1 MAERNSNSTLAVL
14 FAGVLLAALDIAIV
28 GPALPAIRQT
38 FLLDGRDLSW
48 VFNIYILFSLI
59 STPLMAKLSDRHGRR
74 TVYTGCLGAFAA
86 GSLIVGAAPTFEVLL
101 MGRVVQAC
109 GAGGLL
115 PVAAAVIADTFP
127 PERRGRALGLIGA
140 VFGIAFVLGPVLGG
154 LLLGFG
160 WRWLFLINVPAVA
173 VVIAA
178 SLRLLPRAGR
188 ASRAPFDWPGA
199 LVLTVMLAGLAWGLG
214 QLDADQP
221 AASLLSLGS
230 LPFVV
235 ALLLAALVFWRV
247 ELRSAD
253 PVLHPDLFRS
263 PQLRVVG
270 AIAVAIGLVE
280 ASMVFLPSFSV
291 SAFDVSESTASFMML
306 PLVATLIVGAPA
318 AGRLLDRIGA
328 KPVIQLGLLLTV
340 TGLFLFALLPL
351 TRLNFYGAGVCVG
364 FGLSGLLGAPLRYVA
379 LKEAGPERKGAGQG
393 LLTLFLSTG
402 RIVGAS
408 VIGGVVASGANELS
422 GYREAL
428 LYLAIIGAFA
438 FGISFRL
445 DRSTRRRVRSRA

>member
-1 MAERNSNSTLAVL
+1 
-14 FAGVLLAALDIAIV
+14 
-28 GPALPAIRQT
+28 
-38 FLLDGRDLSW
+38 
-48 VFNIYILFSLI
+48 
-59 STPLMAKLSDRHGRR
+59 
-74 TVYTGCLGAFAA
+74 
-86 GSLIVGAAPTFEVLL
+86 
-101 MGRVVQAC
+101 
-109 GAGGLL
+109 
-115 PVAAAVIADTFP
+115 
-127 PERRGRALGLIGA
+127 
-140 VFGIAFVLGPVLGG
+140 
-154 LLLGFG
+154 
-160 WRWLFLINVPAVA
+160 
-173 VVIAA
+173 
-178 SLRLLPRAGR
+178 
-188 ASRAPFDWPGA
+188 
-199 LVLTVMLAGLAWGLG
+199 
-214 QLDADQP
+214 
-221 AASLLSLGS
+221 
-230 LPFVV
+230 
-235 ALLLAALVFWRV
+235 
-247 ELRSAD
+247 
-253 PVLHPDLFRS
+253 
-263 PQLRVVG
+263 
-270 AIAVAIGLVE
+270 
-280 ASMVFLPSFSV
+280 
-291 SAFDVSESTASFMML
+291 ML

>member
-253 PVLHPDLFRS
+253 PVLHPDLLSLPATEGRGRDCGRDRACRGEYGVPAVVFGQRFRC
-263 PQLRVVG
+263 QRKHGELHD
-270 AIAVAIGLVE
+270 VA
-280 ASMVFLPSFSV
+280 ARC
-291 SAFDVSESTASFMML
+291 DVDRRR
-306 PLVATLIVGAPA
+306 
-318 AGRLLDRIGA
+318 AGRRTTA
-328 KPVIQLGLLLTV
+328 
-340 TGLFLFALLPL
+340 
-351 TRLNFYGAGVCVG
+351 
-364 FGLSGLLGAPLRYVA
+364 
-379 LKEAGPERKGAGQG
+379 
-393 LLTLFLSTG
+393 
-402 RIVGAS
+402 
-408 VIGGVVASGANELS
+408 
-422 GYREAL
+422 
-428 LYLAIIGAFA
+428 
-438 FGISFRL
+438 
-445 DRSTRRRVRSRA
+445 